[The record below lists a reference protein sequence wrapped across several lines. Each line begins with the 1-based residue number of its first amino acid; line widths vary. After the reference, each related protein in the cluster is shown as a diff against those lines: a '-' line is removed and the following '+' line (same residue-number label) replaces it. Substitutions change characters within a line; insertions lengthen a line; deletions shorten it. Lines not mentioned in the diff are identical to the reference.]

1 MQSIEHLESHIDEIL
16 EELARRIRESFS
28 MARIDHNFRR
38 NNISLPHD
46 IFNLNAINATQLN
59 CMMYKY
65 QDQIG
70 ADLSDDG
77 QEEIYV
83 IINDIKYKMKK
94 NMNFKSHLLFVKPKG
109 SKLVYSCFK
118 LWPFP
123 SQKRI
128 I

>member
-16 EELARRIRESFS
+16 GEMARRIRESFS

-94 NMNFKSHLLFVKPKG
+94 MV
-109 SKLVYSCFK
+109 
-118 LWPFP
+118 
-123 SQKRI
+123 
-128 I
+128 